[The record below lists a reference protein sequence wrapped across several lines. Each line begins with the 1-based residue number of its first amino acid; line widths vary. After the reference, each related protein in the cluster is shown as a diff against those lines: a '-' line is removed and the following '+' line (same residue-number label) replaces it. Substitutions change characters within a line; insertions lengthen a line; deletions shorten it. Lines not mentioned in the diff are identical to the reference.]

1 MNHTEASPASPH
13 AQEDATETHTIE
25 TPHDIAAARE
35 AHTSDFSPRASQTS
49 RTIEEPTVMPQW
61 VFDFVIRPGFGS
73 FLRVMCRIRFRGLEN
88 IPARGG
94 VILAANHQTYLDP
107 FLLSIMLKRPTRY
120 LAWNEAFNWK
130 LTGKFMYLFG
140 ALPIQLEGGDRT
152 ATRRSQDW
160 LAKDGALVIFPEGGR
175 GNPDGS
181 LMRLKSGTA
190 RLALDAGVPILPV
203 SLRGAHRLWNRTQKL
218 PRPVPLE
225 ITYHP
230 LIHVQLESGE
240 DERAAARRVT
250 DDLAVIINSAL

>member
-1 MNHTEASPASPH
+1 MTEPA
-13 AQEDATETHTIE
+13 
-25 TPHDIAAARE
+25 
-35 AHTSDFSPRASQTS
+35 
-49 RTIEEPTVMPQW
+49 VMPQW
-61 VFDFVIRPGFGS
+61 VFDYVIRPGFGG
-73 FLRVMCRIRFRGLEN
+73 FLRAVNRIRFRGLEN
-88 IPARGG
+88 IPAGGG

-120 LAWNEAFNWK
+120 LAWNEAFSWK

-152 ATRRSQDW
+152 ATRRSLDW

-218 PRPVPLE
+218 PRPAQLE

-230 LIHVQLESGE
+230 LIHVQCETGE
-240 DERAAARRVT
+240 DERTAARRIT
-250 DDLAVIINSAL
+250 DELAARIASGL